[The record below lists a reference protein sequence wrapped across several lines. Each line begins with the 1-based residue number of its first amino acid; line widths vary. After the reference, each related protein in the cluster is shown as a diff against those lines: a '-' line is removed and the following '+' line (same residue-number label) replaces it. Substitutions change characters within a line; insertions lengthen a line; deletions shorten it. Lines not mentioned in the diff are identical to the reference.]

1 MTDPESANVAT
12 VRSYLA
18 ALEHGAVGHALAR
31 FFTDDAEQVELPNRL
46 NPAGGRSDLKTLLS
60 RAEQGQRLLR
70 AQRYEIRSEVAQG
83 SRVAVEAV
91 WTGTLA
97 VALGSLSPGAVLRAH
112 FAMFFDIQ
120 NGRIRAQRNYDCF
133 EPW

>member
-1 MTDPESANVAT
+1 MTNTESANLAA
-12 VRSYLA
+12 VRSYLT
-18 ALEHGAVGHALAR
+18 ALENGAVGETLAR
-31 FFTDDAEQVELPNRL
+31 FFMEDAQQIEFPNRL
-46 NPAGGRSDLKTLLS
+46 NPNGGRSDLPTLLS

-70 AQRYEIRSEVAQG
+70 AQHYEIRSEVAQG
-83 SRVAVEAV
+83 AAVAVEAV

-97 VALGSLSPGAVLRAH
+97 VALGSLSPGSTLRAH
-112 FAMFFDIQ
+112 FAMFFDLS